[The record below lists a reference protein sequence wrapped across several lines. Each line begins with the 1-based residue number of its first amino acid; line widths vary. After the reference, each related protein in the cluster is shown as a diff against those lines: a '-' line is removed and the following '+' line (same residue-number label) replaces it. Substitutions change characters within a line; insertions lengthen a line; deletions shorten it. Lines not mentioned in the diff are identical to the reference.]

1 MVSIENTV
9 QAQALFAGVIDI
21 LKEPNADLRRLL
33 LDCQRACHLLEWSER
48 EEWCQ
53 RELYGYP
60 TQAKTPAYRLGYG
73 ELRWRFDGSP
83 YDLVRSAVAGDAADD
98 ETTPFSELFV
108 IGLAD
113 LLAGAQQGANF
124 PTKESKQK
132 YVRSIGSNVTYIEIK
147 HYPASAYSRVLQHIQ
162 GEIYSFALKSVG
174 QLQAWEEEFTPA
186 QKLLASV
193 IRHQAKEKNMQPGKP
208 TQIIYNITGA
218 NTRINTN
225 SVDASVNIVN
235 TSSDRLFEEMRKT
248 VAEKILDGGK
258 QSELLKIIGEMEASK
273 DDKPRFF
280 DRYTAFVAVLADHV
294 GLMSAFLP
302 ALGQLLGS

>member
-1 MVSIENTV
+1 
-9 QAQALFAGVIDI
+9 
-21 LKEPNADLRRLL
+21 
-33 LDCQRACHLLEWSER
+33 
-48 EEWCQ
+48 
-53 RELYGYP
+53 
-60 TQAKTPAYRLGYG
+60 
-73 ELRWRFDGSP
+73 
-83 YDLVRSAVAGDAADD
+83 
-98 ETTPFSELFV
+98 
-108 IGLAD
+108 
-113 LLAGAQQGANF
+113 
-124 PTKESKQK
+124 
-132 YVRSIGSNVTYIEIK
+132 
-147 HYPASAYSRVLQHIQ
+147 
-162 GEIYSFALKSVG
+162 
-174 QLQAWEEEFTPA
+174 
-186 QKLLASV
+186 
-193 IRHQAKEKNMQPGKP
+193 MQPGKP